1 MLQEIVRIMLV
12 DDEDDHHLITRMVL
26 RKAGFTGELL
36 AFHDAEDALSALR
49 TAAPPPDLL
58 LIDINMPGTS
68 GFDMIQRCEAEALLP
83 NGHTLVV
90 MCSSSNRPMDIDV
103 ARRSPCVDEYVE
115 KSIDVDKLERLG
127 HLFRQKRA

>member
-12 DDEDDHHLITRMVL
+12 DDEDDHHLIARMVL

-49 TAAPPPDLL
+49 TTTPPPDLL

-90 MCSSSNRPMDIDV
+90 MCSSSNRPMDIEA
-103 ARRSPCVDEYVE
+103 ARRFKSVDDYVE
-115 KSIDVDKLERLG
+115 KSFNLEQFERLSDA
-127 HLFRQKRA
+127 FARKRA

>member
-1 MLQEIVRIMLV
+1 
-12 DDEDDHHLITRMVL
+12 MVL
-26 RKAGFTGELL
+26 RKAGFTGELM

-49 TAAPPPDLL
+49 TTTPPPDLL

-90 MCSSSNRPMDIDV
+90 MCSSSNRPMDIAV
-103 ARRSPCVDEYVE
+103 ARRSPCVDDYMEKSFDVE
-115 KSIDVDKLERLG
+115 KFEHLG
-127 HLFRQKRA
+127 HLFRLKRA